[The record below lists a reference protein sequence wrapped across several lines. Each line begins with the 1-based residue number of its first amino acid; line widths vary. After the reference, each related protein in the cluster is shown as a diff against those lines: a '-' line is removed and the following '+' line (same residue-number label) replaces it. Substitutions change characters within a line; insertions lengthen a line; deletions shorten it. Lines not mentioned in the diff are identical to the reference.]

1 MLFHPLRPAFVQ
13 ALHVQNHTPESYTE
27 APAHAALRT
36 YLRPTD
42 RIVLAAHARA
52 AQLLVRL
59 AVRTSAKAERGLVV
73 HRASSRVVEGCQEP
87 SDNDGTIHVCHV
99 DFLTFASSSTQSH
112 HIAIVELPHVFTLHK
127 WSCALVVFPPCAHH
141 VHAVCE
147 ELQDELGARVS
158 ISVQRATAIAFTP
171 LMVSYAKRARAL
183 VTQLTQWT
191 VARIAR
197 QLSAVTRTVTA
208 RVPVPHDSW
217 WCAYTLG
224 VVLDAHSAAHATR
237 LHTAAITPPSS
248 VTRHANELYLT
259 FANDP
264 TTTQLLD
271 GNALLTVERLHAEHI
286 LLAPLWRHVDAVC
299 RALFKDSSQRCMR
312 SVV

>member
-1 MLFHPLRPAFVQ
+1 MLFYPLRPAFVQ
-13 ALHVQNHTPESYTE
+13 ALQQPIVPYHTDTT
-27 APAHAALRT
+27 AHAALRT

-42 RIVLAAHARA
+42 HIVLAAHARA

-59 AVRTSAKAERGLVV
+59 AVRTLHECAPSDKAARGLVV
-73 HRASSRVVEGCQEP
+73 HRASSRVVEDGCAP
-87 SDNDGTIHVCHV
+87 SDGTIHVRHV

-112 HIAIVELPHVFTLHK
+112 HIAIVELPHVFTLHT

-158 ISVQRATAIAFTP
+158 LSVQRATAIAFTP
-171 LMVSYAKRARAL
+171 LMVSYATRARAL

-197 QLSAVTRTVTA
+197 RLSTVTRTVTA
-208 RVPVPHDSW
+208 RAPAPHDNW

-237 LHTAAITPPSS
+237 LHTAAITPSS

-271 GNALLTVERLHAEHI
+271 GNVLLTVERLHAEHI

-299 RALFKDSSQRCMR
+299 SALFKNS
-312 SVV
+312 